1 MHSLILLCLM
11 LRNLLHLLQQ
21 QLLRLNDALQQLL
34 GFLLRLQRVWLQLC

>member
-1 MHSLILLCLM
+1 M